1 MRDGFY
7 RQTSRV
13 ESEHWWF
20 LHRRALVDD
29 LLGGVSDR
37 SRERGE
43 RRALDLGCGT
53 GGNLLALAR
62 HGGVA
67 VGLDRSALALELA
80 SAGRPKVLLVRA
92 DANRLAHIFAPGSFD
107 LVTVFNV
114 LYHRWIERDESV
126 LEQIAHVLKPGGR
139 LILTEPAFNFLC
151 RRHDEIDFGAR
162 RYTRSGLRR
171 RLEANG
177 FEVTRATYFN
187 CVALLPAAVV
197 ALVDRARALAGQG
210 GASDESVELK
220 VPPWPLNR
228 LLLTICSLER
238 RWIARFGSIPF
249 GVGVLLLARRQ
260 AGEGSPGQ
268 VGT

>member
-29 LLGGVSDR
+29 LLRVVSDGRREGGTLR
-37 SRERGE
+37 S
-43 RRALDLGCGT
+43 LDLGCGT
-53 GGNLLALAR
+53 GGNLSVLAR
-62 HGGVA
+62 QGGVA

-80 SAGRPKVLLVRA
+80 RAGRPQVLLVRA
-92 DANRLAHIFAPGSFD
+92 DANRLAHSFAPESFD

-114 LYHRWIERDESV
+114 LYHRWIEREEDV
-126 LEQIAHVLKPGGR
+126 LEQIGRVLKPGGR
-139 LILTEPAFNFLC
+139 LVLTEPAFNFLY

-171 RLEANG
+171 RLEATG

-187 CVALLPAAVV
+187 SVALVPAAVA
-197 ALVDRARALAGQG
+197 ALVDRVRVFG
-210 GASDESVELK
+210 GAGGGSDESVELK
-220 VPPWPLNR
+220 VPPWALNR
-228 LLLTICSLER
+228 LLFAICSLER
-238 RWIARFGSIPF
+238 RWIATFGSIPF
-249 GVGVLLLARRQ
+249 GVGVLLLARRRG
-260 AGEGSPGQ
+260 GEGSPAQ